1 MTGRALVVWG
11 FGVLVYLM
19 AVLGRSS
26 FGVVSVEAMD
36 QFSINAGQ
44 LAVFT
49 TVQLATYAFA
59 QIPAGILIDRFGPR
73 KLLLY
78 GAIVMAIGQ
87 VLLGLTESYPVA
99 LFARVLVGAGDA
111 TAFLSVMRLIPTWF
125 PLNRAPI
132 FGQAGGAIGQL
143 GQFLSAVPFLA
154 LVGATSWQ
162 TGFYTLGAAGAV
174 VGVASYLFVRDAP
187 PIPKISDANPAP
199 HQAPPNTSAAA
210 AMKYTLKNRSAWH
223 GFFIHWIGLSLLV
236 VFTLLWGLPIMTLGM
251 GMDKAAAGW
260 AISASTVTMSIC
272 GILAGFLSAR
282 LGRTRWKAVL
292 LGTSVHALCWLVFF
306 LPTQPR
312 MAAAVVVMN
321 VVMGVLSPLANL
333 GFDSVREECKR
344 EYVATAT
351 GLANMGGWI
360 AGMIAS
366 QCIGIYLTIAA
377 PNGDY
382 TWAEFRVGW
391 FIVLGVWCVGL
402 VGVWLTRPKTLRPM
416 F

>member
-26 FGVVSVEAMD
+26 FGVVFVEAMD

-87 VLLGLTESYPVA
+87 VLLGFTESYPVA

-174 VGVASYLFVRDAP
+174 VGVASYLFRPRYAP
-187 PIPKISDANPAP
+187 DSKNFGRQPGTTPSPAKHVGSGGDEIYAEEP
-199 HQAPPNTSAAA
+199 LRMAWLFHSLDRAVAAGGVHA
-210 AMKYTLKNRSAWH
+210 AMGSTDHDARDGH
-223 GFFIHWIGLSLLV
+223 G
-236 VFTLLWGLPIMTLGM
+236 
-251 GMDKAAAGW
+251 
-260 AISASTVTMSIC
+260 
-272 GILAGFLSAR
+272 
-282 LGRTRWKAVL
+282 
-292 LGTSVHALCWLVFF
+292 
-306 LPTQPR
+306 
-312 MAAAVVVMN
+312 
-321 VVMGVLSPLANL
+321 
-333 GFDSVREECKR
+333 
-344 EYVATAT
+344 
-351 GLANMGGWI
+351 
-360 AGMIAS
+360 
-366 QCIGIYLTIAA
+366 
-377 PNGDY
+377 
-382 TWAEFRVGW
+382 
-391 FIVLGVWCVGL
+391 
-402 VGVWLTRPKTLRPM
+402 
-416 F
+416 